1 MVRNLYILI
10 LLLFTS
16 SCSFFDKQ
24 EDIPSYIHIKKFNLS
39 TTSAQGTNSNS
50 INDVWVF
57 INGNAMGVFELPC
70 TIPYLGDGNS
80 RITLYAGIIDDGISA
95 IRKIYPFYTNF
106 VIDKVLTRG
115 MVDTLSPST
124 TYFDPPLCNIDK
136 EEFEDAG
143 VKFIADPTSTINVA
157 KTNVAGDVFEDQYS
171 GIINMNSADFFMKSI
186 YTTNFAFPG
195 NGGQAYV
202 EINYKNNVE
211 FTIGLE
217 ITEPLN
223 VINTDNTRIN
233 PSYDI
238 NDNLVWKKIYVNL
251 TDVINLHPNATNYR
265 VYIKAMNPNASNGLF
280 VLIDNFKVLYGD

>member
-10 LLLFTS
+10 LLLFIS

-24 EDIPSYIHIKKFNLS
+24 EDTPSYIHIKKFELNTS
-39 TTSAQGTNSNS
+39 SAQGTNSNN

-70 TIPYLGDGNS
+70 TIPYLGEGNT
-80 RITLYAGIIDDGISA
+80 RITLYAGIKDDGIAA
-95 IRKIYPFYTNF
+95 IRKIYPFYTNY
-106 VIDKVLTRG
+106 VVDKVLTRG
-115 MVDTLSPST
+115 KVDTISPTT

-143 VKFIADPTSTINVA
+143 IKFVADASSTINVI
-157 KTNVAGDVFEDQYS
+157 KTNAVGEVFEDQYS
-171 GIINMNSADFFMKSI
+171 GIISMNASDLFMKSF

-195 NGGQAYV
+195 NGGQAYL

-211 FTIGLE
+211 FIIGME
-217 ITEPLN
+217 ITEPMN
-223 VINTDNTRIN
+223 IVQTDNTGIN
-233 PSYDI
+233 PSYDD
-238 NDNLVWKKIYVNL
+238 NENLVWKKIYVNL
-251 TDVINLHPNATNYR
+251 TDLINLHPNATNYR
-265 VYIKAMNPNASNGLF
+265 IYIKAVNPEASNGLF